1 MNPRLDGELLLQRHA
16 GLMLAVLLVFA
27 SLGLAGGYVFWT
39 STGQLPG
46 TSVDESYRTFEQRY
60 GAFRALLI
68 PRSEL
73 AAKQPALIESA
84 LRHDLQP
91 GRIDYAVTQNLPGRF
106 CLASVQLPVRGA
118 YKDVRAFVIE
128 ALVTHPALS
137 IEELSIQRISRDG
150 QIEARLRLAFYATAG
165 EVMP

>member
-16 GLMLAVLLVFA
+16 GLILAVLLVFA
-27 SLGLAGGYVFWT
+27 ALGLAGGYVFGT
-39 STGQLPG
+39 STGQSSG
-46 TSVDESYRTFEQRY
+46 TPVDESYRTFEQRY

-73 AAKQPALIESA
+73 AAKQQALIESA
-84 LRHDLQP
+84 LRHDLQL
-91 GRIDYAVTQNLPGRF
+91 GRIDYAVTQNLPGHF

-118 YKDVRAFVIE
+118 YQNVRAFVIE
-128 ALVTHPALS
+128 ALTTHPALS

-150 QIEARLRLAFYATAG
+150 QVAARLRLAFHATAG
-165 EVMP
+165 EAKP